1 MLDQRLANQGAFG
14 VKKAL
19 YDSNG
24 NLIVEGEKSKTE
36 LGFLLTG
43 FYKQEVLKNI
53 TLENRLSLY
62 SDYIN
67 KFGNIDIDYD
77 LTLELVVNEY
87 VKTNIGLHIIYDDDI
102 KAKEEVNGEQVTVGP
117 KTQLKQILGVGIV
130 YNF

>member
-1 MLDQRLANQGAFG
+1 VL
-14 VKKAL
+14 KKAL
-19 YDSNG
+19 YDENG
-24 NLIVEGEKSKTE
+24 NLILEGEKSKIE

-43 FYKQEVLKNI
+43 FINEILKNI

-102 KAKEEVNGEQVTVGP
+102 KG
-117 KTQLKQILGVGIV
+117 
-130 YNF
+130 

>member
-1 MLDQRLANQGAFG
+1 VL
-14 VKKAL
+14 KKAL
-19 YDSNG
+19 YDENG
-24 NLIVEGEKSKTE
+24 NLIEGEKSKIE

-43 FYKQEVLKNI
+43 FYKEILKNI

-87 VKTNIGLHIIYDDDI
+87 VKLI
-102 KAKEEVNGEQVTVGP
+102 
-117 KTQLKQILGVGIV
+117 
-130 YNF
+130 